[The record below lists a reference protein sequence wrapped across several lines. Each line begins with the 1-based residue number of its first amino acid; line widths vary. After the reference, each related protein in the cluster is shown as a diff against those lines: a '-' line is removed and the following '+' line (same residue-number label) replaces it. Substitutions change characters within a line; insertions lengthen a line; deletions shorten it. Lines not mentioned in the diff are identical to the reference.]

1 MLNLT
6 ALLKKKLLLQVRDPR
21 TLIIEIF
28 FPIIFIFVGLALA
41 NVKVFKDGIP
51 RLLSPSLFPQ
61 PSHLYYNSPSFNDE
75 KTDTFVTD
83 YFGKD
88 LWDTFG
94 PVVIDTKGTTY
105 VQQISQFDDYL
116 YTKAQTIENGLFGN
130 YFYYKLNEAKDNKY
144 VIFALIN
151 VTSQDALAAYGTY
164 IHQQFLRDVL

>member
-61 PSHLYYNSPSFNDE
+61 PSHLYYNSPSFKNE
-75 KTDTFVTD
+75 ETDTFVTD
-83 YFGKD
+83 YFEKGQ
-88 LWDTFG
+88 WDTFG
-94 PVVIDTKGTTY
+94 KFKIDTVDTTY

-116 YTKAQTIENGLFGN
+116 YTQA
-130 YFYYKLNEAKDNKY
+130 
-144 VIFALIN
+144 
-151 VTSQDALAAYGTY
+151 
-164 IHQQFLRDVL
+164 